1 MFGEFQFGAGEFA
14 GTQAIPIPTP
24 VTPTTITRL
33 KLECATV
40 TCATETDVG
49 VYSLQDEIPSRSVAA
64 AECLTNDCSGVD
76 PDVQSYSLQDALYFN
91 GTPITVPVIC
101 PVGADCTPGSFP
113 PTITFP
119 PGTFVIPDV
128 PTTPGQ
134 PIILQLTGCQSTVS
148 VTLPATATQAEIN
161 AAVNYIIEQVALQQA
176 QCDSFPEFPFTTS
189 VSLGT
194 FVSAACLNSGFA
206 ASISASSTPESYPL
220 SFGIVGGSLPPGISL
235 TSSSSTVAFFS
246 GTPTVA
252 GNYTF
257 TLRAVTAS
265 GAVGTRTYNIAIG
278 GISTASLATAI
289 TGEDYLETLTATGI
303 SGTLLWGIAGGS
315 LPPGLTLNSSTG
327 VISGIPT
334 TEDSYPVTF
343 FVQNSFQQC
352 TRSFTITVDNC
363 VIDNASPLPEA
374 TAGEVYSTTLTA
386 SDITGTL
393 TWSII
398 SGALPNGL
406 SLNAVTGE
414 ISGTPDT
421 DGTYNF
427 TAQVTSGDN
436 TCQKAF
442 ELEVTVCIITTAS
455 PLPEA
460 TNGTP
465 YSTTLAALDITG
477 TLTWSL
483 VLGALPDGLS
493 LNSATGE
500 ISGTPTTDETQNFTI
515 QVSNGLGNICNKEF
529 SLTVAAVGDCPDWAS
544 LSWVQDADVETGDGV
559 TTINTISG
567 GSIDVECTCGE
578 WFGGPNNQG
587 YVGYTGTVAYSGAG
601 GDCCV
606 DINAT
611 MSPPAFGAYWEL
623 YIANPGVI
631 AYYGSPV
638 ATSNGVKTFTMPAG
652 SYNVEVH
659 FIVSA
664 DAGFGYPGA
673 KSTSLIATFQA
684 CP

>member
-64 AECLTNDCSGVD
+64 AECLANECSGVD

-206 ASISASSTPESYPL
+206 ASISGSSSPESYPL

-303 SGTLLWGIAGGS
+303 SGTLMWGIAGGS

-334 TEDSYPVTF
+334 TEDSYPVTI

-398 SGALPNGL
+398 AGALPNGL
-406 SLNAVTGE
+406 SLNAATGE

-442 ELEVTVCIITTAS
+442 ELEV
-455 PLPEA
+455 E
-460 TNGTP
+460 TP
-465 YSTTLAALDITG
+465 ST
-477 TLTWSL
+477 
-483 VLGALPDGLS
+483 
-493 LNSATGE
+493 
-500 ISGTPTTDETQNFTI
+500 
-515 QVSNGLGNICNKEF
+515 
-529 SLTVAAVGDCPDWAS
+529 CPDWTLFDWTSVVTIGSGVAIPAAPGMSDVFETSQVGLGAAQIQGAILYSGSGCDCNLHVEITKDPGITLGGLTLFVNAVIVAS
-544 LSWVQDADVETGDGV
+544 YPLNTTAAGVYDFPFTLPDTGGGNISIDIICGVQDLTLSSSITG
-559 TTINTISG
+559 I
-567 GSIDVECTCGE
+567 
-578 WFGGPNNQG
+578 
-587 YVGYTGTVAYSGAG
+587 
-601 GDCCV
+601 
-606 DINAT
+606 
-611 MSPPAFGAYWEL
+611 L
-623 YIANPGVI
+623 
-631 AYYGSPV
+631 
-638 ATSNGVKTFTMPAG
+638 SNVP
-652 SYNVEVH
+652 
-659 FIVSA
+659 
-664 DAGFGYPGA
+664 
-673 KSTSLIATFQA
+673 
-684 CP
+684 